1 MPPAD
6 PDPKNRNSDE
16 KKNFLLQFARYSQLA
31 VVFPAAVVVGWLVG
45 AALDRWLH
53 TSWLYL
59 AGLILG
65 IVAGFVE
72 LIRAVSRD
80 T

>member
-6 PDPKNRNSDE
+6 PDPQNSDQ
-16 KKNFLLQFARYSQLA
+16 KKNFLLQLARYSQLA
-31 VVFPAAVVVGWLVG
+31 FIFPAAVVVGWLVG

-59 AGLILG
+59 AGLVLG

-72 LIRAVSRD
+72 LIRTVSRD